1 MAGKVLSHEFVFKS
15 TVTPTGV
22 GASTLSLWTD
32 GTSFYFTDSSD
43 VTTALGGG
51 ATQTHIAITDN
62 YGGGGTPAYAF
73 AVYEGANYYMRADTT
88 DGAEFLT
95 LGLTGMATQ
104 TTQVKGGAIDIAS
117 DSTASLTGVGDVD
130 INSSGG
136 NTTIKG
142 SSVYVGDPA
151 SVDPV
156 YVATSGAR
164 NVYVGS
170 GTAAET
176 RLWGADSKVT
186 LSATGMALIVKDT
199 KEFTVQTA
207 TGHTLFST
215 DFATTNNIT
224 IGDVAAFAD
233 QDLTLDV
240 REVLVPGTLAV
251 SGTSVFALRA
261 TFDDSIILNDGGSL
275 MEGGGAAALS
285 FDGSGHVTKIGQ
297 SVHTTGYYLQWD
309 GDDSRAI
316 WAAGAGGGAAQL
328 SDLSDVGDTSG
339 VADNNVLIY
348 DQSSGEFEVSSV
360 STILGHGALN
370 DLSDV
375 NSPAPTDAQVLT
387 WVNGSTEWQ
396 PTTLALGATTLNA
409 LTDVNA
415 PSPADTQLLSWD
427 NGTSM
432 WIPVAGY
439 SNADAIAAV
448 EGEATLGLTGAVT
461 TENGSGSVWA
471 AVGGGG
477 QGVFSDEFSTQGGGS
492 EFFTTDLKIDLS
504 MEPGYRYDI
513 SFAGFLDNVT
523 GSIPS
528 SWHPAVMFSDG
539 SSNKVCFATKRGVD
553 STISGDEHLHFMV
566 HLSVFVADDPLDGG
580 TKRYLIPSGRANITS
595 SDPVSNVDL
604 STGILGWDLGGNRPV
619 ALPAGAH
626 GSNAVAMQTPDDSL
640 IEVNCGFVLGTG
652 GVHNGSNNVEL
663 VITGAWIN
671 SFPGLAVAAGAGAA
685 WPA

>member
-1 MAGKVLSHEFVFKS
+1 MAGKVLAHQFVFKS

-51 ATQTHIAITDN
+51 ATQTHIAISDN
-62 YGGGGTPAYAF
+62 YGSGGAPAYAF

-117 DSTASLTGVGDVD
+117 DSAVSLTGVGNVEID
-130 INSSGG
+130 SSGG

-142 SSVYVGDPA
+142 SSVYLGEP
-151 SVDPV
+151 SSIDPV
-156 YVATSGAR
+156 YMATSGAR

-170 GTAAET
+170 VTAVET

-186 LSATGMALIVKDT
+186 LSATGLALTVKDGT
-199 KEFTVQTA
+199 ELTVQTQS
-207 TGHTLFST
+207 GHTLFAT
-215 DFATTNNIT
+215 DFASSNNIT
-224 IGDVAAFAD
+224 IGDVTAFAD
-233 QDLTLDV
+233 QDLSLDV

-251 SGTSVFALRA
+251 TGTSVFTGEA
-261 TFDDSIILNDGGSL
+261 TFDNDIILNDGGSL
-275 MEGGGAAALS
+275 KEGGGTAALS
-285 FDGSGHVTKIGQ
+285 FDGDGHVTKIGQ
-297 SVHTTGYYLQWD
+297 STHTTSHYLQWD
-309 GDDSRAI
+309 GAKAV
-316 WAAGAGGGAAQL
+316 WAAGSGGGGGAAQL

-375 NSPAPTDAQVLT
+375 NAPTPTDAQVLT
-387 WVNGSTEWQ
+387 WVNGSSEWQ

-427 NGTSM
+427 NATSM
-432 WIPVAGY
+432 WVPVAGY
-439 SNADAIAAV
+439 SDAAAIAAV
-448 EGEATLGLTGAVT
+448 EGEATLELTGQVST
-461 TENGSGSVWA
+461 RDGTGGTWA

-477 QGVFSDEFSTQGGGS
+477 QGVFSDEFSTQGGGT

-523 GSIPS
+523 GTIPS
-528 SWHPAVMFSDG
+528 PWHPAVMFSDG
-539 SSNKVCFATKRGVD
+539 SSNKVCFASRRGAD
-553 STISGDEHLHFMV
+553 ATMSSDEHLHFMV
-566 HLSVFVADDPLDGG
+566 HLSVFVADDPIDGV
-580 TKRYLIPSGRANITS
+580 TKRYLIPSGRVNILST
-595 SDPVSNVDL
+595 DPVSNVDL
-604 STGILGWDLGGNRPV
+604 ATGILGWDLGGNRPV
-619 ALPAGAH
+619 ALPAGSH

-652 GVHNGSNNVEL
+652 GAHSGSHNVEL

-671 SFPGLAVAAGAGAA
+671 SFPGLAVAAGAGAN